1 MKLDAYQTYCLFMA
15 IKNHFTQKN
24 YSFFKYK
31 GKVRISKDKFMM
43 NKDRFKYSRLSKK
56 YDAIEMQDFILANI
70 LSGRK
75 WIGEFMEDDAEQTYI
90 NYIKR
95 SQSFT
100 YTFKNDMDKIFSSIS
115 SPTKIFK
122 EKNSTY
128 PVLLEL
134 HMANDVNIESLCV
147 LNSFIPFIHIFDKKL
162 GEDDFIWSTIRNMIV
177 KLTPFLTYDREK
189 CKKILKDHINTPD
202 KEHASGETVSC

>member
-31 GKVRISKDKFMM
+31 GKVRISKEKFET
-43 NKDRFKYSRLSKK
+43 NRDRYKYARLAKK
-56 YDAIEMQDFILANI
+56 YDAVEMQDFILANI
-70 LSGRK
+70 IVGRK
-75 WIGEFMEDDAEQTYI
+75 WVGELMEDEAEQTYI
-90 NYIKR
+90 NFIKR

-100 YTFKNDMDKIFSSIS
+100 YTFKTDMDKIFSSIS
-115 SPTKIFK
+115 SPKDIFK
-122 EKNSTY
+122 ERQSSY
-128 PVLLEL
+128 PVLLHLCMTNEI
-134 HMANDVNIESLCV
+134 HVESLCV
-147 LNSFIPFIHIFDKKL
+147 LNSFIPFVSIFDKRL

-177 KLTPFLTYDREK
+177 KLTPFLTYDRER

-202 KEHASGETVSC
+202 KEHVSGETVSC

>member
-1 MKLDAYQTYCLFMA
+1 MKLDAYQTYCLFIA
-15 IKNHFTQKN
+15 IRNHFTQKN

-90 NYIKR
+90 NFIKR

-134 HMANDVNIESLCV
+134 HMVNDINIESLCV

-202 KEHASGETVSC
+202 KEHVSGETVSC